1 MDIYS
6 RLLKPFLFSLP
17 PEAAHHLAIFGLR
30 LTPRSALKWAFGSTP
45 SDPVRLF
52 GLNFPNR
59 VGLGAGMDKDARA
72 LPAWEALGFGF
83 IEAGTV
89 TALPQ
94 PGNPKPRCFR
104 HPESRVLVNRMGFN
118 NEGADIISKRLARL
132 KASGRWPSVPV
143 GINIGKSK
151 LTPNSEAVSDYA
163 TSFRLLQPYGDF
175 FTINVS
181 SPNTPELRALQA
193 PESLSRIIRAVRM
206 VDGGKPV
213 LVKIS
218 PDLDEQQ
225 IAEIA
230 GVADQEG
237 LAGLIATNT
246 TLDQNSLPPS
256 KRQAGGLSGA
266 PLSDR
271 ATEVVKT
278 LRSHTRL
285 PIVASGGVMDAT
297 DARKKIEAGANL
309 VQIYTGFVY
318 SGPALIRKI
327 TAGLCRIENR

>member
-6 RLLKPFLFSLP
+6 RFLKPFLFSLP
-17 PEAAHHLAIFGLR
+17 PEAAHHLALFGLR
-30 LTPRSALKWAFGSTP
+30 FTPRIALKWAFGSTP
-45 SDPVRLF
+45 SDPVSLF

-59 VGLGAGMDKDARA
+59 VGLGAGMDKDALA

-104 HPESRVLVNRMGFN
+104 HPDKRALVNRMGFN
-118 NEGADIISKRLARL
+118 NSGADAVSRRLARL
-132 KASGRWPSVPV
+132 KASGKWPGVPV

-151 LTPNSEAVSDYA
+151 VTPNSEAVSDYV
-163 TSFRLLQPYGDF
+163 TSFRLLQTYGDY

-193 PESLSRIIRAVRM
+193 PESLSRIIRAIRAI
-206 VDGGKPV
+206 DGGKPL

-218 PDLDEQQ
+218 PDLDERQ

-246 TLDQNSLPPS
+246 TLDQNSLTPS
-256 KRQAGGLSGA
+256 KRQAGGLSGT

-285 PIVASGGVMDAT
+285 PIVASGGVMGPK
-297 DARKKIEAGANL
+297 DARKKIEAGADL
-309 VQIYTGFVY
+309 IQVYTGFVY
-318 SGPALIRKI
+318 SGPAIIR
-327 TAGLCRIENR
+327 RISSELANNESH

>member
-6 RLLKPFLFSLP
+6 RFLKPFLFSLP
-17 PEAAHHLAIFGLR
+17 PEPAHHLALFGLR
-30 LTPRSALKWAFGSTP
+30 LAPRTVLKWAFGSTP

-83 IEAGTV
+83 IEVGTV

-151 LTPNSEAVSDYA
+151 VTPNSEAVSDYA
-163 TSFRLLQPYGDF
+163 TSFRLLQPYGDY

-193 PESLSRIIRAVRM
+193 PESLSRIIRAIRAL
-206 VDGGKPV
+206 DGGKPV

-256 KRQAGGLSGA
+256 KRQAGGLSGT

-278 LRSHTRL
+278 LRRHTRL
-285 PIVASGGVMDAT
+285 PIVASGGVMSAT
-297 DARKKIEAGANL
+297 DARKKIEAGADL

-318 SGPALIRKI
+318 SGPALIRRI
-327 TAGLCRIENR
+327 TAGLSRIENR